1 MVRLKAKLLKGG
13 LVEISGLEQLIDSK
27 FAALRKSLGIS
38 AKPAV
43 TVKPTEYVRPAP
55 AKVTEKAAAKKPAT
69 KAAPK
74 AATAKAAKPAGRDAF
89 EVVLASLAKHPAKA
103 ALVKAGTQPDQLLRS
118 LIPLYLAQGSGVDV
132 TSGVIHKF
140 WSKHG
145 VKFAAPNAAKALR
158 EHVGYARQT
167 KAGREITPNGIKYVD
182 AALQKKAA

>member
-27 FAALRKSLGIS
+27 LAALKKSLGVQ
-38 AKPAV
+38 AKPAA

-55 AKVTEKAAAKKPAT
+55 TKVTAKVAAKKPAK
-69 KAAPK
+69 KAAM
-74 AATAKAAKPAGRDAF
+74 AKAAKPAREDAF
-89 EVVLASLAKHPAKA
+89 DVVMATLAKHPAKA

-132 TSGVIHKF
+132 TSGVINKF

-167 KAGREITPNGIKYVD
+167 KAGKEITPNGIKYVD